1 MLYRRVQTGLSFD
14 VLQIGRTEENTILK
28 PQSEK
33 WVGNMNEGKAI
44 KENGADMIRRRTRND
59 ADSNGVK

>member
-1 MLYRRVQTGLSFD
+1 MLYRRVQTGLSVD
-14 VLQIGRTEENTILK
+14 VLQIGRTEGNILK

-44 KENGADMIRRRTRND
+44 KENGADMIRRRDRND
-59 ADSNGVK
+59 ADSSGVK